1 MTVRT
6 SRGANGKFTRS
17 IKTTQRDY
25 AAADLRAKGRSL
37 QAIADELGFASR
49 GHAHDA
55 IQRAFAALPAEG
67 AEDAKA
73 LDLARIDRL
82 IEAAWEVLE
91 THHVTVSQGKIVGRF
106 AGFAKD
112 PDTGETVRN
121 AEGEPLPVYDELD
134 DDAPVLAAIDRIE
147 RLTARR
153 AKIFGYDAPARSRV
167 EVITEDAV
175 DAELAELTRQI
186 AENDARAAAAGPGPA

>member
-1 MTVRT
+1 MTTRT
-6 SRGANGKFTRS
+6 SRDATGKFTRS
-17 IKTTQRDY
+17 IRTAQRDY

-55 IQRAFAALPAEG
+55 IQRAFTALPAEG

-82 IEAAWEVLE
+82 IEAAWGVLE
-91 THHVTVSQGKIVGRF
+91 RQHVTVSQGKIVGRF
-106 AGFAKD
+106 TGFAKH
-112 PDTGETVRN
+112 PDTGETFHDD
-121 AEGEPLPVYDELD
+121 AGEPIPLYEELD

-153 AKIFGYDAPARSRV
+153 AKIFGYDAPTRSRV
-167 EVITEDAV
+167 EVITRDMVEDEIMKLE
-175 DAELAELTRQI
+175 AELGE
-186 AENDARAAAAGPGPA
+186 RAGHPGAS